1 MKIYVDVGNT
11 NIKILDNNELY
22 ILNVNI
28 INIEYLITKYKT
40 YEWIIIFTNKNKQEF
55 IDVLTDSN
63 INFKNIVNNDLID
76 VKLNKN
82 INRDEIGIDILLASK
97 YLNDNNG
104 VIIINGT
111 VLLSVLIIN
120 SCIESI
126 SLQMGTHEQNK
137 FINNILNLNDN
148 YEFTPNLGTNTHLS
162 MNLGNFLNVNGIIN
176 YYYSNY
182 NVQNFVLTG
191 NGFKNME
198 IKNFVN
204 SNYKIEFIDNLV
216 LKMLEKSF

>member
-82 INRDEIGIDILLASK
+82 INRDEIGIDILLSSK

-120 SCIESI
+120 SCIESV

-216 LKMLEKSF
+216 LKMLKKSF